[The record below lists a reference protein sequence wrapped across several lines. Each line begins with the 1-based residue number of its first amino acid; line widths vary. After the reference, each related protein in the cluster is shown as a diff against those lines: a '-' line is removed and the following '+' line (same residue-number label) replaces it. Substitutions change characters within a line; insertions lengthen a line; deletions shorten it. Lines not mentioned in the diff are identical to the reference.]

1 MVIYQIIPII
11 VTTFIYVRICFKL
24 YWLPLVEGEGSE
36 IGRKRREQAIRI
48 VKMLIA
54 LLVSYFVLSLP
65 VSLVVNIETFR
76 LGSRNLCNIE
86 SHDQLVLLCVFANI
100 VNPFILCYFN
110 KTVKLQALKTF
121 LSRDSDDDDE
131 SDKTS
136 SQLKSTDV

>member
-1 MVIYQIIPII
+1 MVIYQVIPII
-11 VTTFIYVRICFKL
+11 VTTVIYVRICLKL
-24 YWLPLVEGEGSE
+24 YWLPVVEGEGSE
-36 IGRKRREQAIRI
+36 TSRKRREQAIRI

-65 VSLVVNIETFR
+65 ISFDVNFEVFR

-86 SHDQLVLLCVFANI
+86 SHDHLVLMSIFANV

-121 LSRDSDDDDE
+121 LSRESDDCEDDKSE
-131 SDKTS
+131 SHV
-136 SQLKSTDV
+136 KSTDV